1 LIIKR
6 IIERNGLMFLISIKE
21 TLIEKINGL
30 NDEDILKK
38 DMRDIFPFYNMNKRI
53 ESEEKKQFFLI
64 FEEYIEYLND
74 ENKIVNKN
82 IENKY
87 FKRIL
92 FESFL
97 NNT

>member
-21 TLIEKINGL
+21 TLIEKLNGL

-38 DMRDIFPFYNMNKRI
+38 DMRDIFPFYNMNKI